1 MLPRRQVFTGIL
13 VTRYSPCN
21 LRTHSVA
28 SYCIYYTA
36 SGCKSKQVSRKW
48 ERWTYCFCLVIVSR
62 HRYFKIV
69 FSLCK
74 LPYHVVNHIK
84 RVHLCLV
91 LDSRNRHKRPYCYST
106 LPPAKQEAETTRMK
120 DFRHLKLIQ
129 EYPWIRACSKPISK

>member
-28 SYCIYYTA
+28 TVYIILLQVVS
-36 SGCKSKQVSRKW
+36 KSKQVSRKW

-84 RVHLCLV
+84 STFVRMVE
-91 LDSRNRHKRPYCYST
+91 SRNRHKRPYCYST
-106 LPPAKQEAETTRMK
+106 LPPAKQEAETMRVK